1 MKKTVLTLTIAIMTM
16 VMISCKGDGGTSTQQ
31 DNSAQL
37 EQRNQDSIREADAE
51 AERIKKEQEENLKR
65 EEEEKARLEVERE
78 AKIWNGAT
86 SFSEFKSKLPGTTW
100 GATRKRGDFYFKF
113 EVSGNKII
121 TTAYYSSDF
130 SEDSKFGDPK
140 VEIIDSWKDLDGQN
154 AFTVTAYEAGADKDD
169 WSTVP
174 TMLAFR
180 KGKPDAQ
187 WATVDG
193 TIPLRQITE

>member
-1 MKKTVLTLTIAIMTM
+1 MIAMAIT
-16 VMISCKGDGGTSTQQ
+16 SCNGNGGNSTQQ

-37 EQRNQDSIREADAE
+37 EQQKQDSIREANAE
-51 AERIKKEQEENLKR
+51 AERIKKEKEEQ
-65 EEEEKARLEVERE
+65 ARLEAERE
-78 AKIWNGAT
+78 AKKWKGAT
-86 SFSEFKSKLPGTTW
+86 SLSEFKSKLPGTTW
-100 GATRKRGDFYFKF
+100 GATRQRGDFYFKF
-113 EVSGNKII
+113 EIANNKII
-121 TTAYYSSDF
+121 TTTYLSCDF
-130 SEDSKFGDPK
+130 SEDSKVGEPM

-154 AFTVTAYEAGADKDD
+154 AFTITAYKEGADKDD

-193 TIPLRQITE
+193 TIPLKQITE